1 MIQMINVVM
10 GDSFGGGPP
19 CMTSC
24 LMYDNIINL
33 YDRIVNSF
41 CMVFC
46 VFSRFFLLKASFFT
60 TAAPSIAHDEG
71 ESS

>member
-41 CMVFC
+41 CVVFC
-46 VFSRFFLLKASFFT
+46 VFSRFFC
-60 TAAPSIAHDEG
+60 
-71 ESS
+71 